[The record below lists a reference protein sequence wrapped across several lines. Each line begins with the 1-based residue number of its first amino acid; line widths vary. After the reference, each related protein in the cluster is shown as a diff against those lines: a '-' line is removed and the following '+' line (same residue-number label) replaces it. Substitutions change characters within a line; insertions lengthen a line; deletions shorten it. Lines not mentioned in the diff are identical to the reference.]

1 MFANGKPN
9 GAGTAIDVAGNIYQ
23 GRFVDGKAEGKI
35 LVTMEDG
42 TQSIETWENGEKVE

>member
-1 MFANGKPN
+1 MSV
-9 GAGTAIDVAGNIYQ
+9 TAYQ